1 MSDKAKK
8 ILRLYGESRKRIM
21 RATELNDEIEILK
34 VALYEPSTAKIKEEH
49 ELGSGGF
56 NNAYKTPKLAQME
69 RMTEVEKELKKITD
83 LEHDLINKI
92 ELMEEETGCTLMCC
106 YVDKSITLTDRSYR
120 LGVHRNTVYRNL
132 ISEIERVYE
141 L

>member
-21 RATELNDEIEILK
+21 RVTELNDEIEILK
-34 VALYEPSTAKIKEEH
+34 VSLYEPSTAKIKEEH
-49 ELGSGGF
+49 ELGAGGF
-56 NNAYKTPKLAQME
+56 DNAYKTPKLAQME

-83 LEHDLINKI
+83 LEHDLMSKI

-106 YVDKSITLTDRSYR
+106 YVDKSMTLTDRAHR

>member
-21 RATELNDEIEILK
+21 RVTELNDEIEILK

-49 ELGSGGF
+49 ELGSSGF

-69 RMTEVEKELKKITD
+69 RMEEVKKEVRRLVE
-83 LEHDLINKI
+83 LEHDLMDKV
-92 ELMEEETGCTLMCC
+92 ELMEEEIGYTLMWC
-106 YVDKSITLTDRSYR
+106 YVDKSRTLTDRSYG
-120 LGVHRNTVYRNL
+120 LGVHRNTLYRNL